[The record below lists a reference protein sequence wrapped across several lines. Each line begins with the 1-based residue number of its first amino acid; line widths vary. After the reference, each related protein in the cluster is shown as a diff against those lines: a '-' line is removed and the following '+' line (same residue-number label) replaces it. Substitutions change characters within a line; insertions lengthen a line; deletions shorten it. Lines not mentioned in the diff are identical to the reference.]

1 MEVRSDTDVQIVRLI
16 WVQGRK
22 TNRTIWLLVYTE
34 ISLRIAD
41 IQNVL
46 SCKANDQKYWGLTVL
61 NLFSNFEQ
69 VNIND
74 FLIKSLNKKNEYF
87 VDLFW

>member
-16 WVQGRK
+16 CVQGRK

-41 IQNVL
+41 ILNVL

-69 VNIND
+69 VNFNGC
-74 FLIKSLNKKNEYF
+74 LIKPLNKRNEYF